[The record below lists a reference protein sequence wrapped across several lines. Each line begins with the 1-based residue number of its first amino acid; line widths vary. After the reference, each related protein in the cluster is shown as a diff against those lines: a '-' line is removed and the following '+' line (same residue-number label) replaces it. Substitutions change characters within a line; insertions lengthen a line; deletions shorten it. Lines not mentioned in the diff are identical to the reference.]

1 MSLSLFKEQEM
12 KPRYTAKT
20 KLNQANFN
28 GAVLVSGLVG
38 LGSESFV
45 VFFLALAVC
54 IGMAVHSGGI
64 RG

>member
-1 MSLSLFKEQEM
+1 M
-12 KPRYTAKT
+12 KPRYTARN
-20 KLNQANFN
+20 KLNIAHIN
-28 GAVLVSGLVG
+28 GAIIISSFIG